1 VIAGDDD
8 FFHDFSPQNKGE
20 PSFYKIGLSVNKKL
34 YIHQGF
40 AIKACM
46 RNLLNRYRNH
56 LIVEKGA
63 ARNTLEAYGRD
74 LTRYLSFLEC
84 KGLLEAHQVTPE
96 HALEF
101 LVQMK
106 TEGLSANSM
115 NRSLAAL
122 RGFYKYLQSEKVLDE
137 SPFSNIELAKVW
149 MRLPDTLSQEEMN
162 RILLQPGDQT
172 PSALR
177 DTAMLELLYATGL
190 RISEL
195 ISLSMGSINWQVGF
209 LIVMGKGSKERV
221 VPIGKTAYDCVRRY
235 VEESRP
241 KLLKTKS
248 TDVLFLNRFGR
259 GFTRQGLWKIIVG
272 YAKKAG
278 LAKNVHPHT
287 FRHSFA
293 THLLAGGADLR
304 AVQVMLGHADI
315 STTQIYTHVT
325 KERLKEIHSRYH
337 PRG

>member
-1 VIAGDDD
+1 
-8 FFHDFSPQNKGE
+8 
-20 PSFYKIGLSVNKKL
+20 
-34 YIHQGF
+34 
-40 AIKACM
+40 
-46 RNLLNRYRNH
+46 
-56 LIVEKGA
+56 
-63 ARNTLEAYGRD
+63 
-74 LTRYLSFLEC
+74 
-84 KGLLEAHQVTPE
+84 VTPE